1 MKRNDNR
8 LWYDKGYSDGTQD
21 TKKDSTLPA
30 VIGVVCLSALL
41 VFDQYWILGFVVLWM
56 AFELEEWWVLNKYH
70 ESDPPE
76 REWV

>member
-1 MKRNDNR
+1 
-8 LWYDKGYSDGTQD
+8 
-21 TKKDSTLPA
+21 
-30 VIGVVCLSALL
+30 

-56 AFELEEWWVLNKYH
+56 AFELQEWWVLNKYH